1 MDTGPLA
8 QLLIERFDAMP
19 SQLQVA
25 ARFVLDH
32 PTEVALISMRE
43 QAHQAG
49 VSHTTMMRLARW
61 LDLDSYED
69 MRSLYAKALR
79 EPGSW
84 SVEPRNSSDSRN
96 SGGIRPTVELVTG
109 SLATHMARL
118 GEKGNA
124 TQFFDAAEI
133 LTSSRNVFSLGTRAE
148 YPVAHHLAYV
158 SSLIGRHIIM
168 LDAIG
173 GTGIDALR
181 NAGQGDAVVAVSL
194 APYSRGTFE
203 IAQLASQRG
212 IKVVAITDSKVSP
225 LARLAKTVIVVA
237 TNSEPLFRSVSS
249 AFAAAEVLVALIAE
263 RSETNVEE
271 TVRNSEA
278 LLTGLGVYL

>member
-1 MDTGPLA
+1 
-8 QLLIERFDAMP
+8 
-19 SQLQVA
+19 
-25 ARFVLDH
+25 
-32 PTEVALISMRE
+32 
-43 QAHQAG
+43 
-49 VSHTTMMRLARW
+49 
-61 LDLDSYED
+61 
-69 MRSLYAKALR
+69 
-79 EPGSW
+79 
-84 SVEPRNSSDSRN
+84 
-96 SGGIRPTVELVTG
+96 
-109 SLATHMARL
+109 
-118 GEKGNA
+118 
-124 TQFFDAAEI
+124 
-133 LTSSRNVFSLGTRAE
+133 
-148 YPVAHHLAYV
+148 
-158 SSLIGRHIIM
+158 M